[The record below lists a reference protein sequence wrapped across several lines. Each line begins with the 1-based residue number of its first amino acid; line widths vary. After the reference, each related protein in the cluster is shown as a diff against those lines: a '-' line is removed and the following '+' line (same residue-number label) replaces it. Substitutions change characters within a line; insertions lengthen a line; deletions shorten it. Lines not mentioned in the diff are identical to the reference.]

1 MLPEIFKPRLT
12 RKLLS
17 MLLLV
22 LFALQLRAQEGP
34 MRFSLTEAVDYA
46 VRNNPDNVNAAVD
59 AEIAS
64 QRKKEYLGI
73 GMPQISGSL
82 DVKDFIEIPTSLIP
96 GEFFGGAP
104 GSFIPVKFGTQYNAT
119 AGLSASQ
126 IIFSSDYF
134 IAIKALHGLEGLT
147 EKNIVRTQ
155 VETKATVTKSYYSVL
170 VNRQRTKLLDINIE
184 RLASLLSD
192 TKVIQE
198 NGFVEQI
205 DVDRLQVAYNNLVSE
220 RDKILRLVG
229 ISETLLKFQMGYDV
243 GKPIVLTDS
252 LNLLKLTYTTET
264 GPASVN
270 YDNRP
275 EYDLLKTQQSLN
287 QVELLRYR
295 LQYLPTLVAYGSLQ
309 YNAQRNEIN
318 FLSSQKWFPIGVVG
332 LTLNVPIF
340 DGLQKFHRIQQAKL
354 NLVKTQN
361 NIYRLEDAIDMEFTI
376 ARINFD
382 NAKVSIKTQKANM
395 DLAQNVYDVTRIK
408 YSEGVGSNLEV
419 INAESSLKESQANY
433 YDALYQFLSARVDL
447 EKAAGLIR

>member
-1 MLPEIFKPRLT
+1 MNA
-12 RKLLS
+12 
-17 MLLLV
+17 V
-22 LFALQLRAQEGP
+22 L
-34 MRFSLTEAVDYA
+34 
-46 VRNNPDNVNAAVD
+46 D

-170 VNRQRTKLLDINIE
+170 VNRQRTKLLDINID
-184 RLASLLSD
+184 RLASLLAD

-287 QVELLRYR
+287 EVELLRYK

-318 FLSSQKWFPIGVVG
+318 FLSSQKWFPIGVIG

-354 NLVKTQN
+354 NMVQYLPPRRCDRHGVH
-361 NIYRLEDAIDMEFTI
+361 
-376 ARINFD
+376 
-382 NAKVSIKTQKANM
+382 
-395 DLAQNVYDVTRIK
+395 
-408 YSEGVGSNLEV
+408 YSPH
-419 INAESSLKESQANY
+419 
-433 YDALYQFLSARVDL
+433 QF
-447 EKAAGLIR
+447 